1 LARRWSK
8 QLELVGAAG
17 EAVDLRRTRAS
28 HDVANLPRINEEAWT
43 LTTTLAL
50 ARRATTLHIAPVP
63 SGWARPTLEKA
74 QPTP

>member
-17 EAVDLRRTRAS
+17 EAVDLR
-28 HDVANLPRINEEAWT
+28 RINEEAWT